1 LGDAQKPQRY
11 KDTLNHRPKVP
22 QLASSILSSCILH
35 AEQNCNKLKAV
46 HYTDTT
52 PAMYSNL
59 AGLALAFTTFTQ
71 VFAAPT
77 PGSGTIPLPNRLLH
91 HWPNGTWVENI
102 SVRPNGNLLVTTST
116 PDGSVWEVKEP
127 WNDNPEVEQVYNFDE
142 WVDRLIG
149 IGETTPDKYVVVGSR
164 FYSPDAQ
171 SSHVAR
177 TFCAMELDYS
187 GNVTKPTA
195 RLIAWMPE
203 SYLLQG
209 VAALPWDPET
219 VLISDQ
225 YVLKPRQVQI
235 DWTPSP
241 GQIWTL
247 DTRTG
252 EYNLVLTDHAE
263 LNTTYAK
270 GPDVGIDGI
279 KIRDHDLF
287 WVNQDDSGIYRTK
300 IDDDGVPVEPVK
312 IDKIAEYNTM
322 WDDMAFDPFN
332 ENVFW
337 ATGLNAV
344 FAATLDGKVVPVD
357 GVGTSDNLTLPGPT
371 ACAFGKTEKDK
382 NILYVTG
389 NLATVPESLLDVKLG
404 GWVRGLD
411 TTGFTI

>member
-1 LGDAQKPQRY
+1 MHKNTATSY
-11 KDTLNHRPKVP
+11 KQILTLPG
-22 QLASSILSSCILH
+22 
-35 AEQNCNKLKAV
+35 
-46 HYTDTT
+46 TT
-52 PAMYSNL
+52 MYSHI
-59 AGLALAFTTFTQ
+59 AALALAFTAFTQ
-71 VFAAPT
+71 TIAAPT
-77 PGSGTIPLPNRLLH
+77 PGNGSVPLPNRLLH

-102 SVRPNGNLLVTTST
+102 SVRPNGNLLLTTST
-116 PDGSVWEVKEP
+116 PDGSVWQVKEP
-127 WNDNPEVEQVYNFDE
+127 WTDNPEVEKVFNFDE

-164 FYSPDAQ
+164 FYSTDAQ

-177 TFCAMELDYS
+177 TFCAMELDFS
-187 GNVTKPTA
+187 KNSTTPSA

-209 VAALPWDPET
+209 VAPLPWDLET

-225 YVLKPRQVQI
+225 YVLRPRQNQT

-247 DTRTG
+247 NTRTG
-252 EYNLVLTDHAE
+252 EYKLVMTDYAE

-287 WVNQDDSGIYRTK
+287 WVNQDNSGIYRIK
-300 IDDDGVPVEPVK
+300 INDTGAPADGAKPEL
-312 IDKIAEYNTM
+312 IGSYETM
-322 WDDMAFDPFN
+322 WNDMAFDPFN
-332 ENVFW
+332 KNLIW

-344 FAATLDGKVVPVD
+344 FAATLDGKIVPVD

-371 ACAFGKTEKDK
+371 ACQFGRTEHDK
-382 NILYVTG
+382 ATLYVTG
-389 NLATVPESLLDVKLG
+389 NLVEVPTNLLDVKLG
-404 GWVRGLD
+404 GWVRALD
-411 TTGFTI
+411 TTGFTM